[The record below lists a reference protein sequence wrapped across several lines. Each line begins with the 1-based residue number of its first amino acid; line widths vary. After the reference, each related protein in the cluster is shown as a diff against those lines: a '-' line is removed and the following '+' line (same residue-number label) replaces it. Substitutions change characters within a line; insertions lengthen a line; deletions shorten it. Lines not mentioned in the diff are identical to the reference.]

1 MSAHVNLV
9 QNVRSSS
16 PAHLIVLLVPF
27 TMICMRSLFI
37 LSVNPAHWL
46 LGPEHRQDEEKSCN
60 RITVGQL
67 LRIAFLS
74 GIYNVTYSLDSFT
87 IFYIQQKCPQFYF
100 PSCYK
105 VNFISLSI
113 LLPNPV

>member
-1 MSAHVNLV
+1 MTNGLKVFTKETMSAHVNLV

-16 PAHLIVLLVPF
+16 PAHLIVLSVPF
-27 TMICMRSLFI
+27 TMICMRTLFI

-46 LGPEHRQDEEKSCN
+46 LGPEDRQDEEKSCN

-74 GIYNVTYSLDSFT
+74 GV
-87 IFYIQQKCPQFYF
+87 
-100 PSCYK
+100 
-105 VNFISLSI
+105 
-113 LLPNPV
+113 